1 MSRFD
6 MTQGLAKGSL
16 GQEMTGGQIVD
27 RLSAGI
33 PVENRIVND
42 PAITLMFPKAG
53 EISYRLLFR
62 KACSISLGQGQKG
75 QLQRMTVIL
84 QQPCEGDCE
93 VEFDASVRWHGRQPF
108 IDTRAG
114 SVTIVEF
121 MSDGIGNYYGRLIY
135 G

>member
-33 PVENRIVND
+33 PIENRIVND

-53 EISYRLLFR
+53 EISYRLLLQ
-62 KACSISLGQGQKG
+62 KACGISLGQGQKG
-75 QLQRMTVIL
+75 QLQRMTIIL
-84 QQPCEGDCE
+84 QQPYEGNCE
-93 VEFDASVRWHGRQPF
+93 VEFDASIKWQNRQPF

-114 SVTIVEF
+114 SVTVVELL
-121 MSDGIGNYYGRLIY
+121 SDGTSQFYGKLIY

>member
-1 MSRFD
+1 

-42 PAITLMFPKAG
+42 PAITLMF
-53 EISYRLLFR
+53 R
-62 KACSISLGQGQKG
+62 KACRISLGKGQES

-93 VEFDASVRWHGRQPF
+93 VEFDASVRWHDKQPF

-121 MSDGIGNYYGRLIY
+121 MSDGNGNYYGRLIY

>member
-33 PVENRIVND
+33 PIENRIVND

-53 EISYRLLFR
+53 EISYRLLLQ
-62 KACSISLGQGQKG
+62 KACGISLGQGQKG
-75 QLQRMTVIL
+75 QLQRMTIIL
-84 QQPCEGDCE
+84 QQPYEGNCE
-93 VEFDASVRWHGRQPF
+93 VEFDASVKWQNRQPF

-114 SVTIVEF
+114 SVTIVEL
-121 MSDGIGNYYGRLIY
+121 MYDGTSQFYGRLIY

>member
-1 MSRFD
+1 

-53 EISYRLLFR
+53 DISYRLLLQ
-62 KACSISLGQGQKG
+62 KACRISFGQGQKG
-75 QLQRMTVIL
+75 QLQRMTIIL
-84 QQPCEGDCE
+84 QQTYEGNCE
-93 VEFDASVRWHGRQPF
+93 VEFDAYVRWQNRQPF

-121 MSDGIGNYYGRLIY
+121 MYDGIGNYYGRLIY

>member
-1 MSRFD
+1 

-33 PVENRIVND
+33 LVENRIVND

-53 EISYRLLFR
+53 DISYRLLLQ
-62 KACSISLGQGQKG
+62 KACGISLGQGQKG
-75 QLQRMTVIL
+75 QLQRMTIIL
-84 QQPCEGDCE
+84 QQPYEGNCE
-93 VEFDASVRWHGRQPF
+93 VEFDASVKWQNRQPF

-114 SVTIVEF
+114 SVTLVEILF
-121 MSDGIGNYYGRLIY
+121 DGDRKSVV
-135 G
+135 

>member
-33 PVENRIVND
+33 LVENKIVND

-53 EISYRLLFR
+53 EISYRLLLQ
-62 KACSISLGQGQKG
+62 KACRISLGQGQKG
-75 QLQRMTVIL
+75 QLQRMTIIL
-84 QQPCEGDCE
+84 QQPYEGNCE
-93 VEFDASVRWHGRQPF
+93 VEFDASVKWQNRQPF

-114 SVTIVEF
+114 SVTLVEILF
-121 MSDGIGNYYGRLIY
+121 DGMSQFYGKLIY

>member
-1 MSRFD
+1 

-33 PVENRIVND
+33 LVENRIVND

-53 EISYRLLFR
+53 EISYRLLLQ
-62 KACSISLGQGQKG
+62 KACGISLGQGQKG
-75 QLQRMTVIL
+75 QLQRMTIIL
-84 QQPCEGDCE
+84 QQPYEGNCE
-93 VEFDASVRWHGRQPF
+93 VEFDASVKWQNRQPF

-114 SVTIVEF
+114 SVTIVEL
-121 MSDGIGNYYGRLIY
+121 MYDGTSQFYGRLIY

>member
-1 MSRFD
+1 

-33 PVENRIVND
+33 LVENRIVND

-53 EISYRLLFR
+53 DISYRLLLQ
-62 KACSISLGQGQKG
+62 KACGISLGQGQKG
-75 QLQRMTVIL
+75 QLQRMTIIL
-84 QQPCEGDCE
+84 QQPYEGNCE
-93 VEFDASVRWHGRQPF
+93 VEFDASVKWQNRQPF

-114 SVTIVEF
+114 SVTIVEL
-121 MSDGIGNYYGRLIY
+121 MYDGTSQFYGRLIY

>member
-33 PVENRIVND
+33 PIENRIVND

-53 EISYRLLFR
+53 EINYRLLLQ
-62 KACSISLGQGQKG
+62 KACGISLGQGQKG
-75 QLQRMTVIL
+75 QLQRMTIIL
-84 QQPCEGDCE
+84 QQPYEGNCE
-93 VEFDASVRWHGRQPF
+93 VEFDASIKWQNRQPF

-114 SVTIVEF
+114 SVTVVELL
-121 MSDGIGNYYGRLIY
+121 SDGTSQFYGKLIY

>member
-1 MSRFD
+1 

-33 PVENRIVND
+33 PIENRIVND

-53 EISYRLLFR
+53 EISYRLLLQ
-62 KACSISLGQGQKG
+62 KACGISLGQGQKG
-75 QLQRMTVIL
+75 QLQRMTIIL
-84 QQPCEGDCE
+84 QQPYEGNCE
-93 VEFDASVRWHGRQPF
+93 VEFDASIKWQNRQPF

-114 SVTIVEF
+114 SVTVVELL
-121 MSDGIGNYYGRLIY
+121 SDGTSQFYGKLIY